1 MTMENSGHEGPS
13 PQTGDRQSATHAQ
26 VPNPSRRRFNR
37 AGVGASAVVLTLAS
51 RSVLA
56 NVACTTASG
65 FTSLNQS
72 SRGEAAPV
80 CTGAT
85 PEIWMTRAL
94 WPVDKATVFST
105 IFGFANASLKAGPP
119 ITVAGIPETQTG
131 GGKNGLKLDEATLLQ
146 AMFGSDTKSVVK
158 YLIAALLNARGN
170 YNAYPTD
177 TSVIKIFQEWQS
189 KGYYEVSAGI
199 QWDDVAITKYLL
211 ATQTPGT
218 PPSKV

>member
-13 PQTGDRQSATHAQ
+13 PQAGDKLPVTHAQ

-85 PEIWMTRAL
+85 PEIWMTRSP
-94 WPVDKATVFST
+94 WPVAMTTQFSL
-105 IFGFANASLKAGPP
+105 IFGSASPSLKVGAP
-119 ITVAGIPETQTG
+119 ITVAGVSDTG
-131 GGKNGLKLDEATLLQ
+131 GGKSGLKLNDATLQQ
-146 AMFGSDTKSVVK
+146 AMFGSDTNAVVK

-170 YNAYPTD
+170 YNAYPTEV
-177 TSVIKIFQEWQS
+177 SVIKIFQEWQS
-189 KGYYEVSAGI
+189 KNYYEVSAGI
-199 QWDDVAITKYLL
+199 RWNDADIIKYLL

-218 PPSKV
+218 AANKL